1 MNVTAYFVV
10 AEEIMEDVNDEFL
23 VESDNE
29 NVVDNIN
36 GAEEEKLRQNGLIVI
51 ELGMMFKNK
60 MKCLSCTRVMLMI

>member
-1 MNVTAYFVV
+1 MK
-10 AEEIMEDVNDEFL
+10 DVNDEFL

-36 GAEEEKLRQNGLIVI
+36 GAEEEKLRQNGLIVL

>member
-36 GAEEEKLRQNGLIVI
+36 GAEEEKLRQNGLIVL

>member
-36 GAEEEKLRQNGLIVI
+36 GAEEEKLRQNGLIVL

-60 MKCLSCTRVMLMI
+60 MKCLSCTRVMIMI